1 VAVRTGD
8 RFVVVDWHDVDWI
21 EAADNYVTLHVGA
34 REYLLRDTLASVE
47 RQLDPERF
55 TRIHRSAI
63 VQLDR
68 IVELHP
74 ATHGDVDVVLRDGA
88 RLTLTRTWRD
98 GVQRRF
104 TLRSDR

>member
-1 VAVRTGD
+1 M
-8 RFVVVDWHDVDWI
+8 DWNDVDWI

-55 TRIHRSAI
+55 MRIHRSTI

-68 IVELHP
+68 VAEIRP
-74 ATHGDVDVVLRDGA
+74 QSHGDAELRLDEGT
-88 RLTLTRTWRD
+88 RVPVSRTWRERVL
-98 GVQRRF
+98 GALAAKRR
-104 TLRSDR
+104 